1 MVEKKIGE
9 EVRRR
14 KIDGCNERPLP
25 DCRHKQ
31 QPTASSSAAVFSPV
45 ALPRPKV
52 SVEVCSSAPS
62 EVEASKLAE
71 ASLSASPDQGR
82 DQDAAGFRIM

>member
-1 MVEKKIGE
+1 MDAMKGLCQIAGTTS
-9 EVRRR
+9 
-14 KIDGCNERPLP
+14 NQRP
-25 DCRHKQ
+25 H
-31 QPTASSSAAVFSPV
+31 TVFSPV

-82 DQDAAGFRIM
+82 DQDAAG